1 MITEICPTLNQA
13 RYKFDTSRKWF
24 AENHKQIEHKIFHFN
39 QQVSKIKILVWN
51 LKPSVS
57 NHLKIYSK
65 FSNSTDS
72 IQFNMTTS
80 TVSEFGLGDKI
91 SKGLHRQV
99 DEMHAIHPIEMSER
113 HFAKNQEKAWNDQ
126 LRKMQGLH
134 APLKLMFEKRA
145 VAKVGHFA
153 CMSARSNFQLDILEG
168 NDDMITFNDIL
179 APPEHNEGMSQPQDA
194 IERQIKLMK

>member
-1 MITEICPTLNQA
+1 
-13 RYKFDTSRKWF
+13 
-24 AENHKQIEHKIFHFN
+24 
-39 QQVSKIKILVWN
+39 
-51 LKPSVS
+51 
-57 NHLKIYSK
+57 
-65 FSNSTDS
+65 
-72 IQFNMTTS
+72 MTTS

-179 APPEHNEGMSQPQDA
+179 APPEHNEGMSQHQDA
-194 IERQIKLMK
+194 SERQIKLMK

>member
-1 MITEICPTLNQA
+1 MI
-13 RYKFDTSRKWF
+13 RRK
-24 AENHKQIEHKIFHFN
+24 
-39 QQVSKIKILVWN
+39 SKTNSTQNISLQSKLLKRS
-51 LKPSVS
+51 LKPSA
-57 NHLKIYSK
+57 
-65 FSNSTDS
+65 FSIQPPTNLRHFQEVPTATDS
-72 IQFNMTTS
+72 TQFNMATS

-99 DEMHAIHPIEMSER
+99 DEMQAIHPIEMSER

-179 APPEHNEGMSQPQDA
+179 AQPEHNEGMSQPHDA
-194 IERQIKLMK
+194 IEKQIKLLK

>member
-1 MITEICPTLNQA
+1 
-13 RYKFDTSRKWF
+13 
-24 AENHKQIEHKIFHFN
+24 
-39 QQVSKIKILVWN
+39 
-51 LKPSVS
+51 
-57 NHLKIYSK
+57 
-65 FSNSTDS
+65 
-72 IQFNMTTS
+72 MTTS

-153 CMSARSNFQLDILEG
+153 CMSARSNFQLDILKEKE
-168 NDDMITFNDIL
+168 NF
-179 APPEHNEGMSQPQDA
+179 
-194 IERQIKLMK
+194 

>member
-1 MITEICPTLNQA
+1 MG
-13 RYKFDTSRKWF
+13 
-24 AENHKQIEHKIFHFN
+24 
-39 QQVSKIKILVWN
+39 
-51 LKPSVS
+51 

-65 FSNSTDS
+65 VFKRTDS

-168 NDDMITFNDIL
+168 NDDIITFNDIL
-179 APPEHNEGMSQPQDA
+179 GLPEHYEGITQPHDA
-194 IERQIKLMK
+194 IENQIVANRKK